1 MPSLIPE
8 SDKTPTKDEMKL
20 WMDRCHE
27 LMNEN
32 IMAVVCDMAVAEF
45 ITLAVKQLPR
55 CIVRIRDLENFL
67 DRLARQKTLSDD
79 KRIPYEQFITEAELL
94 LNPPS
99 EESMI
104 PEMPMPP
111 TLNNPS

>member
-8 SDKTPTKDEMKL
+8 ADKVPTKDEMKL

-32 IMAVVCDMAVAEF
+32 IPAVTCDMVVAEF
-45 ITLAVKQLPR
+45 IVLAMKQLPR
-55 CIVRIRDLENFL
+55 CIVRIKDMENFL
-67 DRLARQKTLSDD
+67 DRLARQKTLPDD
-79 KRIPYEQFITEAELL
+79 MRVPYEQFITEAEVL

-99 EESMI
+99 DESMI

-111 TLNNPS
+111 THNNP